1 MPRMPKR
8 VKFRKEMR
16 RVRDR
21 KATKGNYVAF
31 GDFGLQALAGCWM
44 TARQLEAGRVAS
56 QHFLKRQGKIIM
68 RVFPDKPIS
77 KKPHLEEAAG
87 NPNGH
92 RQGGRRVLGRA
103 GPARHDDLRGRG
115 RDRGHRQAGAGAGG
129 DEDAG
134 ALPLRASARG
144 GVMNKA
150 PRHPGTK
157 AGTLE
162 REQARTNAVKVENT
176 DEGR

>member
-31 GDFGLQALAGCWM
+31 GDFGLQALEGCWM

-77 KKPHLEEAAG
+77 KKPLETRMGTGKADVEYWAARVRPG
-87 NPNGH
+87 TMIFEVAGVNETIAKQALVRVAMKMPV
-92 RQGGRRVLGRA
+92 RCRFVKRRV
-103 GPARHDDLRGRG
+103 
-115 RDRGHRQAGAGAGG
+115 
-129 DEDAG
+129 
-134 ALPLRASARG
+134 
-144 GVMNKA
+144 
-150 PRHPGTK
+150 
-157 AGTLE
+157 
-162 REQARTNAVKVENT
+162 AV
-176 DEGR
+176 